1 VIDETHSRL
10 ENSGENDL
18 KEIMRTL
25 VRHKISIIVL
35 SIFFTVG
42 AALFSY
48 FKPDI
53 YSTEV
58 SMELSAKGSDI
69 LSTDI
74 MAQALGDSGANLSNE
89 IMIIQSRFLA
99 SKALDYLDIGTR
111 YFTKKNL
118 REVELYKNSPF
129 IVSSSYLDKKLYG
142 RKFSVIPIDSERFK
156 LQLDTPGGL
165 KNWIMNLLRSYNIL
179 PQIDIKP
186 ITHSGIHYYNEEIV
200 TPWFKLTLQKLYDPT
215 LPEYSFSI
223 VPNKD
228 MWGFIQ
234 GKVKASATDGS
245 IVKIKIEDTNPLRAQ
260 EIANSIAHSYLN
272 QEIELKTSEADQTLM
287 FIDEQLEAI
296 NKTLQSSQSKL
307 EDFRKSNIV
316 VDISQTASLTSSKMS
331 QYESKIQELEIE
343 ESVLSNLQQYIN
355 NNQDISGI
363 TLGSAAFTDPALSQL
378 ILNLQDAARKKKTL
392 LIEFTELHPDVLKLT
407 EGINSMKASIRFT
420 IKNDLSAISER
431 KRSLKKIIKNYEKS
445 LSRLPT
451 QERKLANLTRKSM
464 VNEKIYGYLLE
475 RRAETAILSSSTVSK
490 TRIIDDALLP
500 DSPIKPKRI
509 LIVIVGFVLGLV
521 VGIALAF
528 LRELLDDTVK
538 SAEEIER
545 LTTIPLY
552 GAIPLI
558 KGKKYTSAF
567 LESFRVLRTNLEFIP
582 IGKKY
587 QTIVVTSSVSGEGK
601 TTITTNLGIILGKG
615 DKKVIILDLDL
626 RRAQL
631 SHHFGL
637 SNRIG
642 LSTHLSGKHTLDE
655 VIQRTDE
662 KGLSIIAAGPTPPNP
677 SELIMSAKAEELVEK
692 LRKIYDYI
700 IFDTPPAGLVTDAM
714 ILMNKADVSLMVVK
728 ANYSKKDFI
737 KGLNRMIGD
746 FNIKHVGIVVN
757 GVDLGGS
764 YGHGYGYGGYGSEK
778 YYTD

>member
-1 VIDETHSRL
+1 MTDGTQPQPADS
-10 ENSGENDL
+10 SENDL
-18 KEIMRTL
+18 KGVLQTL
-25 VRHKISIIVL
+25 ARHKISIVVL
-35 SIFFTVG
+35 MIFFTVG
-42 AALFSY
+42 AALFAY
-48 FKPDI
+48 FRPDI
-53 YSTEV
+53 YAAEV
-58 SMELSAKGSDI
+58 SLELSSESSA

-74 MAQALGDSGANLSNE
+74 MAQALGGGNSNLANE
-89 IMIIQSRFLA
+89 IIIIQSRFLA
-99 SKALDYLDIGTR
+99 SKALEYLDIGTR
-111 YFTKKNL
+111 YFTEKNL

-129 IVSSSYLDKKLYG
+129 VVSSNYLDEKLYG
-142 RKFSVIPIDSERFK
+142 RRFSVIPLDKERYE
-156 LQLDTPGGL
+156 LRLDPPGGL
-165 KNWIMNLLRSYNIL
+165 KNQLTALLRSYGIL
-179 PQIDIKP
+179 PKSKEEI
-186 ITHSGIHYYNEEIV
+186 ITYNGVHFYNEEV
-200 TPWFKLTLQKLYDPT
+200 NTPWFKLTLQKLYDPA
-215 LPEYSFSI
+215 LSEYSFSI
-223 VPNKD
+223 VPNNN
-228 MWGFIQ
+228 MWDFVKGE
-234 GKVKASATDGS
+234 VKASVPSGS
-245 IVKIKIEDTNPLRAQ
+245 VVLITIEDTNPLRAQ
-260 EIANSIAHSYLN
+260 EIANAIARSYLN
-272 QEIELKTSEADQTLM
+272 QEIDLKTSEADRTLM

-316 VDISQTASLTSSKMS
+316 VNISQTASLTSSKMS
-331 QYESKIQELEIE
+331 EYESKIQELEIE
-343 ESVLSNLQQYIN
+343 ESVLSNLQQYIK

-363 TLGSAAFTDPALSQL
+363 TLGSATFTDPALSKL
-378 ILNLQDAARKKKTL
+378 ILDLQDASRKKKTL

-445 LSRLPT
+445 LSQLPT

-464 VNEKIYGYLLE
+464 VNEKIYAFLLE
-475 RRAETAILSSSTVSK
+475 KRAETAILSSSTVSK
-490 TRIIDDALLP
+490 TRIIDEALLP
-500 DSPIKPKRI
+500 TRPIKPKRV
-509 LIVIVGFVLGLV
+509 LIIIVGFVLGFI

-545 LTTIPLY
+545 LTNIPLY

-558 KGKKYTSAF
+558 KGKKFTSAF

-582 IGKKY
+582 MGKRY

-642 LSTHLSGKHTLDE
+642 LSTLLSGKHSLDE

-692 LRKIYDYI
+692 LRKVYDYI

-746 FNIKHVGIVVN
+746 FNIKHVGIVIN

>member
-1 VIDETHSRL
+1 MTDGTQPQPADS
-10 ENSGENDL
+10 SENDL
-18 KEIMRTL
+18 KGVLQTL
-25 VRHKISIIVL
+25 ARHKISIVVL
-35 SIFFTVG
+35 MIFFTVG
-42 AALFSY
+42 AALFAY
-48 FKPDI
+48 FRPDI
-53 YSTEV
+53 YAAEV
-58 SMELSAKGSDI
+58 SLELSSESSA

-74 MAQALGDSGANLSNE
+74 MAQALGGGNSNLANE
-89 IMIIQSRFLA
+89 IIIIQSRFLA
-99 SKALDYLDIGTR
+99 SKALEYLDIGTR
-111 YFTKKNL
+111 YFTEKNL

-129 IVSSSYLDKKLYG
+129 VVSSNYLDEKLYG
-142 RKFSVIPIDSERFK
+142 RRFSVIPLDKERYE
-156 LQLDTPGGL
+156 LRLDPPGGL
-165 KNWIMNLLRSYNIL
+165 KNQLTALLRSYGIL
-179 PQIDIKP
+179 PKSKEEI
-186 ITHSGIHYYNEEIV
+186 ITYNGVHFYNEEV
-200 TPWFKLTLQKLYDPT
+200 NTPWFKLTLQKLYDPA
-215 LPEYSFSI
+215 LSEYSFSI
-223 VPNKD
+223 VPNNN
-228 MWGFIQ
+228 MWDFVKGE
-234 GKVKASATDGS
+234 VKASVPSGS
-245 IVKIKIEDTNPLRAQ
+245 VVLITIEDTNPLRAQ
-260 EIANSIAHSYLN
+260 EIANAIARSYLN
-272 QEIELKTSEADQTLM
+272 QEIDLKTSEADQTLM

-316 VDISQTASLTSSKMS
+316 VNISQTASLTSSKMS
-331 QYESKIQELEIE
+331 EYESKIQELEIE
-343 ESVLSNLQQYIN
+343 ESVLSNLQQYIK

-363 TLGSAAFTDPALSQL
+363 TLGSATFTDPALSKL
-378 ILNLQDAARKKKTL
+378 ILDLQDASRKKKTL

-445 LSRLPT
+445 LSQLPT

-464 VNEKIYGYLLE
+464 VNEKIYAFLLE
-475 RRAETAILSSSTVSK
+475 KRAETAILSSSTVSK
-490 TRIIDDALLP
+490 TRIIDEALLP
-500 DSPIKPKRI
+500 TRPIKPKRV
-509 LIVIVGFVLGLV
+509 LIIIVGFVLGFI

-545 LTTIPLY
+545 LTNIPLY
-552 GAIPLI
+552 GTIPLI
-558 KGKKYTSAF
+558 KGKKFTSAF

-582 IGKKY
+582 MGKRY

-642 LSTHLSGKHTLDE
+642 LSTLLSGKHSLDE

-692 LRKIYDYI
+692 LRKVYDYI

-746 FNIKHVGIVVN
+746 FNIKHVGIVIN

>member
-1 VIDETHSRL
+1 MTDGTQPQPADS
-10 ENSGENDL
+10 SENDL
-18 KEIMRTL
+18 KGVLQTL
-25 VRHKISIIVL
+25 ARHKISIVILVV
-35 SIFFTVG
+35 FFTVG
-42 AALFSY
+42 AALFAY
-48 FKPDI
+48 FRPDI
-53 YSTEV
+53 YAAEV
-58 SMELSAKGSDI
+58 SLELSSESSA

-74 MAQALGDSGANLSNE
+74 MAQALGGGNSNLANE
-89 IMIIQSRFLA
+89 IIIIQSRFLA
-99 SKALDYLDIGTR
+99 SKALEYLDIGTR
-111 YFTKKNL
+111 YFTEKNL

-129 IVSSSYLDKKLYG
+129 VVSSNYLDEKLYG
-142 RKFSVIPIDSERFK
+142 RRFSVIPLDKERYE
-156 LQLDTPGGL
+156 LRLDPPGGL
-165 KNWIMNLLRSYNIL
+165 KNQLTALLRSYGIL
-179 PQIDIKP
+179 PKSKEEI
-186 ITHSGIHYYNEEIV
+186 ITYNGVHFYNEEV
-200 TPWFKLTLQKLYDPT
+200 NTPWFKLTLQKLYDPA
-215 LPEYSFSI
+215 LSEYSFSI
-223 VPNKD
+223 VPNNN
-228 MWGFIQ
+228 MWDFVKGE
-234 GKVKASATDGS
+234 VKASVPSGS
-245 IVKIKIEDTNPLRAQ
+245 VVLITIEDTNPLRAQ
-260 EIANSIAHSYLN
+260 EIANAIARSYLN
-272 QEIELKTSEADQTLM
+272 QEIDLKTSEADQTLM

-316 VDISQTASLTSSKMS
+316 VNISQTASLTSSKMS
-331 QYESKIQELEIE
+331 EYESKIQELEIE
-343 ESVLSNLQQYIN
+343 ESVLSNLQQYIK

-363 TLGSAAFTDPALSQL
+363 TLGSATFTDPALSKL
-378 ILNLQDAARKKKTL
+378 ILDLQDASRKKKTL

-445 LSRLPT
+445 LSQLPT

-464 VNEKIYGYLLE
+464 VNEKIYAFLLE
-475 RRAETAILSSSTVSK
+475 KRAETAILSSSTVSK
-490 TRIIDDALLP
+490 TRIIDEALLP
-500 DSPIKPKRI
+500 TRPIKPKRV
-509 LIVIVGFVLGLV
+509 LIIIVGFVLGFI

-545 LTTIPLY
+545 LTNIPLY
-552 GAIPLI
+552 GTIPLI
-558 KGKKYTSAF
+558 KGKKFTSAF

-582 IGKKY
+582 MGKRY

-642 LSTHLSGKHTLDE
+642 LSTLLSGKHSLDE

-692 LRKIYDYI
+692 LRKVYDYI

-746 FNIKHVGIVVN
+746 FNIKHVGIVIN